1 MFHRIFKENVIIQ
14 LIVVVLTAIL
24 LWGNAF
30 VHNVAMPAPDSVSP
44 LYHSVYLLLK
54 DAPLLSTILAFAL
67 LIVEALLLNN
77 LLSDF
82 NIFQKNSYQTAF
94 WYIILMSSSQ
104 DLLTLHPLL
113 FVNLFAIIILL
124 MIFRATSKDESY
136 KEVFTAGL
144 FIALSSLFF
153 FKSSGLV
160 LAFWIFLIILQ
171 IYTWREWLIVLI
183 GFAAVYVYLFTY
195 YLYFDDVVAKFDLYR
210 QFFQKIS
217 FLPRISEFTQL
228 SGYRIFTASVILFL
242 ILISFGKILLIIN
255 DKIVHVR
262 KMTLIL
268 IWFFLISVLISVFLN
283 HKNLNDIYLALLPI
297 SILISYY
304 YYNIKR
310 FLFSE
315 LLLLLLMIGIILE
328 KIF

>member
-24 LWGNAF
+24 LWSNAF
-30 VHNVAMPAPDSVSP
+30 VHNIAMPTPDAVSP
-44 LYHSVYLLLK
+44 LYHAVFLLLK
-54 DAPLLSTILAFAL
+54 DAPLVATILAFAL
-67 LIVEALLLNN
+67 LIGEALLLNS

-82 NIFQKNSYQTAF
+82 GIFQKNSYQTAF
-94 WYIILMSSSQ
+94 WYIILMSSSK

-124 MIFRATSKDESY
+124 MIFRSTSKDESY

-153 FKSSGLV
+153 FKATGLIV
-160 LAFWIFLIILQ
+160 AIWIFLIILQ

-183 GFAAVYVYLFTY
+183 GFSAVYIYLFTY
-195 YLYFDDVVAKFDLYR
+195 YLYFDDVVAKFALYK
-210 QFFQKIS
+210 QFFQQSSIIPH
-217 FLPRISEFTQL
+217 FSEFSLL
-228 SGYRIFTASVILFL
+228 SAYRIFTSCVISFL
-242 ILISFGKILLIIN
+242 VLISFGKIILIIN

-268 IWFFLISVLISVFLN
+268 IWFFLISALISVLFSYKHFSDFYIVLMPM
-283 HKNLNDIYLALLPI
+283 A
-297 SILISYY
+297 ILISYY

-315 LLLLLLMIGIILE
+315 ILLLLLLIGIVLE